1 MVYTE
6 KQELTLNRSEEDLLE
21 VAWYLSKYGK
31 SQPPVGLGV
40 QKWKE
45 AIALFYPRFG
55 EGKTAVGFYNSL
67 KNSRDRFDSWVNDTR
82 VGWRDEQGAPAEL
95 SHSAQRVHQR
105 LNVLSENV
113 IEQRVLSLISSDG
126 DEQAQRDCL
135 AIQQDKSIEDTVREQ
150 LIAARLGQGTFRKNC
165 LMLYPACPVTGTTFA
180 PLLRASHI
188 KPWAACANGNER
200 LDPHNGIILAAHIDI
215 LFDQGWISFRNDGYL
230 LISNELDIGVKEQL
244 LLPEK
249 IKAFSVESY
258 CYLEWHREHLLR

>member
-1 MVYTE
+1 M
-6 KQELTLNRSEEDLLE
+6 NSSEDDLLE

-45 AIALFYPRFG
+45 AYALFYPRFG
-55 EGKTAVGFYNSL
+55 AGKTAVGFYNSL
-67 KNSRDRFDSWVNDTR
+67 KNSRDRFDSWLTDKR
-82 VGWRDEQGAPAEL
+82 IGWRDGQGAPAAL

-105 LNVLSENV
+105 LSVLSDSA

-165 LMLYPACPVTGTTFA
+165 LMLYPAGSAV
-180 PLLRASHI
+180 
-188 KPWAACANGNER
+188 
-200 LDPHNGIILAAHIDI
+200 
-215 LFDQGWISFRNDGYL
+215 
-230 LISNELDIGVKEQL
+230 
-244 LLPEK
+244 
-249 IKAFSVESY
+249 
-258 CYLEWHREHLLR
+258 

>member
-1 MVYTE
+1 VVFDEERLISTIRG
-6 KQELTLNRSEEDLLE
+6 TGGSEMKRDFCL
-21 VAWYLSKYGK
+21 VLS
-31 SQPPVGLGV
+31 S
-40 QKWKE
+40 
-45 AIALFYPRFG
+45 FG
-55 EGKTAVGFYNSL
+55 AGKTASKFHNSL
-67 KNSRDRFDSWVNDTR
+67 KNSRDRFDSWLTNVR
-82 VGWRDEQGAPAEL
+82 VGWRDELGTPATF
-95 SHSAQRVHQR
+95 SHSAQRDG
-105 LNVLSENV
+105 
-113 IEQRVLSLISSDG
+113 LI
-126 DEQAQRDCL
+126 
-135 AIQQDKSIEDTVREQ
+135 IQQDKSIEDTVREQ

-215 LFDQGWISFRNDGYL
+215 LFDQGWISFENDGYL

>member
-1 MVYTE
+1 
-6 KQELTLNRSEEDLLE
+6 LNSSEDDLLE

-45 AIALFYPRFG
+45 VFALFYPRFG
-55 EGKTAVGFYNSL
+55 AGKTASEFHNSL
-67 KNSRDRFDSWVNDTR
+67 KNSRDRFDSWLSDVR
-82 VGWRDEQGAPAEL
+82 VGWRDEQGAPAAL

-105 LNVLSENV
+105 LSVLSESV
-113 IEQRVLSLISSDG
+113 IEQRVLSLISSDS

-135 AIQQDKSIEDTVREQ
+135 IIQQDKSIEDTAREQ

-188 KPWAACANGNER
+188 KPWAACENGNER
-200 LDPHNGIILAAHIDI
+200 LDPYNGIILAAHIDI
-215 LFDQGWISFRNDGYL
+215 LFDQGWISFENDGRL
-230 LISNELDIGVKEQL
+230 LISYELDMSVKEQC

-258 CYLEWHREHLLR
+258 CYLEWHRNNCLR